1 MLAAVLSHGL
11 ANGQSLEQYLWKN
24 RLLFLTDPQG
34 EDSQLGE
41 QIKKFQGLET
51 ELKDR
56 QLMVFVIRGNEVTE
70 INGNQTELHPTRMAF
85 SSFKGVILIGKDGGI
100 KLQEPFVIEPQRVFD
115 LIDSM
120 PMRRAEMKN
129 SEKY

>member
-1 MLAAVLSHGL
+1 M
-11 ANGQSLEQYLWKN
+11 
-24 RLLFLTDPQG
+24 LFLIAPQR
-34 EDSQLGE
+34 EDSQLSE

-51 ELKDR
+51 ELKER
-56 QLMVFVIRGNEVTE
+56 QLLVFVIRGDE
-70 INGNQTELHPTRMAF
+70 ITDIDGDQTELDPTRMAF

-100 KLQEPFVIEPQRVFD
+100 KLQEPFVIEPQRIFD

-120 PMRRAEMKN
+120 PMRKAEMKN